1 MKLTK
6 WRCSGDWQKSGR
18 SWALRAPPK
27 GWLEWLCKWSK
38 KIKPSAISSQGHLN
52 FWALNLNLYRRLLQ
66 FVKPYWTRLAA
77 AMVCMLFVSAST
89 AASAFLVKPVL
100 DDVFFKKDL
109 TMLKLIPLAIVGLF
123 LLKGFFDYGQ
133 AYLMSHVGQR
143 IIADLREK
151 IYSHLQS
158 LSLSFFTR
166 NPTGV
171 LMSRIT
177 NDVTLVQGAVTDAVT
192 GLLKDFF
199 TIIGLVGVIFYRDWS
214 LAIVALV
221 VFPLAVY
228 PIVNFGRKL
237 RSYSFRSQSTMGDI
251 SSILMETI
259 SGNRIVKAFNM
270 EDYER
275 KRFARENRRLLEII
289 LKSVRVRAISHPLME
304 TLGGLGIAFIVFY
317 GGYNVIKGVAS
328 PGTFFSFLAALLMLY
343 EPVKR
348 LSGVNN
354 TIQQGLAAA
363 SRIFEV
369 LDTVPEIHSKP
380 GSKVLSSV
388 SKGIEFQNV
397 SFKYEED
404 WVLKNINLQ
413 IKAGEVV
420 AFVGSSGG
428 GKTTLV
434 NLLPRFYD
442 VTAGGVLIDGG
453 DIRDLT
459 VESLRSMIGIVT
471 QQTILFNDSA
481 RNNIAYGKIDQT
493 FQEIVRAAEAAYAH
507 KFIQNLPKG
516 YDTVIGEQGVKLSGG
531 ERQRLSIARALLK
544 NAPILIL
551 DEATSS
557 LDSESEIEVQ
567 KALEYLMQ
575 GRTTLVIAHRLST
588 IRKADRIVVISNGMV
603 VEEGSHEELLER
615 GGEYK
620 KLYLLQFIDGDLERA
635 SRLENEQKFTAIS

>member
-1 MKLTK
+1 
-6 WRCSGDWQKSGR
+6 
-18 SWALRAPPK
+18 
-27 GWLEWLCKWSK
+27 
-38 KIKPSAISSQGHLN
+38 
-52 FWALNLNLYRRLLQ
+52 
-66 FVKPYWTRLAA
+66 LAG
-77 AMVCMLFVSAST
+77 AMVCMLFVSAATSG
-89 AASAFLVKPVL
+89 SAFLVKPVL

-109 TMLKLIPLAIVGLF
+109 TMLKLIPLAIVAIF
-123 LLKGFFDYGQ
+123 MLKGLFDYGQ
-133 AYLMSHVGQR
+133 AYLMSYVGQR

-151 IYSHLQS
+151 IYNHLQS

-166 NPTGV
+166 NPTGT

-177 NDVTLVQGAVTDAVT
+177 NDVSMVQGAVTDAVT

-199 TIIGLVGVIFYRDWS
+199 TIIGLVAVVFYRDWR

-221 VFPLAVY
+221 VFPVAVY
-228 PIVNFGRKL
+228 PIVKFGRKL
-237 RSYSFRSQSTMGDI
+237 RSYSVRSQTAMGDI
-251 SSILMETI
+251 STILLETI

-275 KRFARENRRLLEII
+275 KRFARENRRLFGIS
-289 LKSVRVRAISHPLME
+289 LKSARVRAISHPLME
-304 TLGGLGIAFIVFY
+304 FLGGLGIAFIVFY
-317 GGYNVIKGVAS
+317 GGYNVIKGVAT

-354 TIQQGLAAA
+354 AVQQGLAAA

-369 LDTVPEIHSKP
+369 LDTVPEIRNKP
-380 GSKVLSSV
+380 MAKLLSFV
-388 SKGIEFQNV
+388 SKGIDYENV

-404 WVLKNINLQ
+404 WVLKNINLH
-413 IKAGEVV
+413 IRTGEVV

-442 VTAGGVLIDGG
+442 VSSGKVLIDGW
-453 DIRDLT
+453 DIRDVT
-459 VESLRSMIGIVT
+459 VESLRGMIGIVT
-471 QQTILFNDSA
+471 QQTILFNDTV
-481 RNNIAYGKIDQT
+481 RNNIAYGKINEP
-493 FQEIVRAAEAAYAH
+493 FEEIVKAAKAAYAH
-507 KFIQNLPKG
+507 GFIQNLPNG

-531 ERQRLSIARALLK
+531 ERQRISIARALLK

-567 KALEYLMQ
+567 KALEFLMQ
-575 GRTTLVIAHRLST
+575 SRTTLVIAHRLST
-588 IRKADRIVVISNGMV
+588 VRKADRIVVISDGVV
-603 VEEGSHEELLER
+603 VEEGTHEELLER
-615 GGEYK
+615 EGEYK
-620 KLYLLQFIDGDLERA
+620 KLYLLQFMDSDLERINL
-635 SRLENEQKFTAIS
+635 LENAQKLNAIS

>member
-1 MKLTK
+1 
-6 WRCSGDWQKSGR
+6 
-18 SWALRAPPK
+18 
-27 GWLEWLCKWSK
+27 
-38 KIKPSAISSQGHLN
+38 
-52 FWALNLNLYRRLLQ
+52 
-66 FVKPYWTRLAA
+66 
-77 AMVCMLFVSAST
+77 MVCMLFVSAATSG
-89 AASAFLVKPVL
+89 SAFLVKPVL

-109 TMLKLIPLAIVGLF
+109 TMLKLIPLAIVAIF
-123 LLKGFFDYGQ
+123 MLKGLFDYGQ
-133 AYLMSHVGQR
+133 AYLMSYVGQR

-151 IYSHLQS
+151 IYNHLQS

-166 NPTGV
+166 NPTGT

-177 NDVTLVQGAVTDAVT
+177 NDVSMVQGAVTDAVT

-199 TIIGLVGVIFYRDWS
+199 TIIGLVAVVFYRDWR

-221 VFPLAVY
+221 VFPVAVY
-228 PIVNFGRKL
+228 PIVKFGRKL
-237 RSYSFRSQSTMGDI
+237 RSYSIRSQTAMGDI
-251 SSILMETI
+251 STILLETI

-275 KRFARENRRLLEII
+275 KRFARENRRLFGIS
-289 LKSVRVRAISHPLME
+289 LKSARVRAISHPLME
-304 TLGGLGIAFIVFY
+304 FLGGLGIAFIVFY
-317 GGYNVIKGVAS
+317 GGYNVIQGVAT

-354 TIQQGLAAA
+354 AVQQGLAAA

-369 LDTVPEIHSKP
+369 LDTVPEIRNKP
-380 GSKVLSSV
+380 MAKLLSFV
-388 SKGIEFQNV
+388 SKGIDYENV

-404 WVLKNINLQ
+404 WVLKNINLH
-413 IKAGEVV
+413 IKTGEVV

-442 VTAGGVLIDGG
+442 VSSGKVLIDGW
-453 DIRDLT
+453 DIRDVT
-459 VESLRSMIGIVT
+459 VESLRGMIGIVT
-471 QQTILFNDSA
+471 QQTILFNDTV
-481 RNNIAYGKIDQT
+481 RNNIAYGKINEP
-493 FQEIVRAAEAAYAH
+493 FEEIVKAAKAAYAH
-507 KFIQNLPKG
+507 GFIQNLPNG

-531 ERQRLSIARALLK
+531 ERQRISIARALLK

-567 KALEYLMQ
+567 KALEFLMQ
-575 GRTTLVIAHRLST
+575 SRTTLVIAHRLST
-588 IRKADRIVVISNGMV
+588 IRKAERIVVISDGVV
-603 VEEGSHEELLER
+603 VEEGTHEELLER
-615 GGEYK
+615 EGEYK
-620 KLYLLQFIDGDLERA
+620 KLYLLQFMDSDLERINL
-635 SRLENEQKFTAIS
+635 LENAQKLNAIS